1 MKAAKLFAA
10 VALCVLPALALAQ
23 EERPYTNGPVTQITY
38 VRVKPGHFDDYMRH
52 QAGQMEAFR
61 KEGLV
66 VDYKI
71 LAATPRSPTEPD
83 VILTVTYPNMAALD
97 RSRDFDRIGAQVAG
111 TFSEQNKAFADRGS
125 IRDVIGSELL
135 REMLLK

>member
-1 MKAAKLFAA
+1 L
-10 VALCVLPALALAQ
+10 
-23 EERPYTNGPVTQITY
+23 
-38 VRVKPGHFDDYMRH
+38 
-52 QAGQMEAFR
+52 
-61 KEGLV
+61 
-66 VDYKI
+66 
-71 LAATPRSPTEPD
+71 PTEPD

-97 RSRDFDRIGAQVAG
+97 RNRDFDRIGAQVAG